1 MTETKKFEHISF
13 ITFHK
18 ERNNISKEEKKS
30 VKYCMLML
38 KMYLFF
44 FIIGSLFLM
53 AFLQASFGLSEVE
66 QGRQIACSNRWY
78 KVDQVHWELS
88 VNNGGSL

>member
-38 KMYLFF
+38 KIYLF